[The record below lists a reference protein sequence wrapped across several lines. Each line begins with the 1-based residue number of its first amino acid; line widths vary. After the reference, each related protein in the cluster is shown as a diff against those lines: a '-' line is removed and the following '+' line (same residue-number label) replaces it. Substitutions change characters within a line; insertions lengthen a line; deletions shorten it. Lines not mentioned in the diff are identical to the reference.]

1 MHLLPQ
7 HPSVVAV
14 VTMAALAVAGCSATT
29 ASSDSTEAART
40 ATPSHPDTA
49 SAKQR
54 YLNRVNALCDT
65 LLPKVIRVTHGGS
78 IDVPARQYLRDWPA
92 HRRVL
97 DEFDASLADVPVPD
111 AAAPAARAMRQYV
124 EFADTLDSTRLKAA
138 QQGERAWRREVAAE
152 VDVESDPSITARNAA
167 GFADSCDA
175 R

>member
-1 MHLLPQ
+1 
-7 HPSVVAV
+7 
-14 VTMAALAVAGCSATT
+14 MAALLVAGCSTSTT
-29 ASSDSTEAART
+29 SSDSTETAHT
-40 ATPSHPDTA
+40 ATQSPADTA

-54 YLNRVNALCDT
+54 YLDRVNALCDT

-97 DEFDASLADVPVPD
+97 AAFDASLASVPVPA
-111 AAAPAARAMRQYV
+111 AAAPAARAMRHYV
-124 EFADTLDSTRLKAA
+124 SFADTLDSTRLEAA
-138 QQGERAWRREVAAE
+138 QRGQRAWRREVAAE
-152 VDVESDPSITARNAA
+152 ADVESAPSIAARNAA